1 MDEWKGL
8 GGGAMRAGARVREAE
23 GRKRREGLSN
33 NRGNV
38 TLEKAVMAR
47 CLCVCVRARILRA
60 HVIQCVCMCVH
71 MCMRGGERGKESGEG
86 GYRKPSEWKITG
98 ADVLPPPPPPPLL
111 RAPITPI
118 SLPRCP
124 LGGRAH

>member
-8 GGGAMRAGARVREAE
+8 GQGRGGRERGAGKAE
-23 GRKRREGLSN
+23 GRKRRECLSN

-47 CLCVCVRARILRA
+47 CLCGCACARILRA
-60 HVIQCVCMCVH
+60 HVIRCVCMCVH
-71 MCMRGGERGKESGEG
+71 VCMRRGERGKESGGG
-86 GYRKPSEWKITG
+86 GYGKPPDWKITG
-98 ADVLPPPPPPPLL
+98 TDVFPLPPPPPLL

-118 SLPRCP
+118 SFP
-124 LGGRAH
+124 